1 MKEPIRRISNKLTK
15 TRVLLRKQELR
26 KYIPITKKMNKN
38 VLYEM
43 LQKHKMV
50 YIKPCCGSLGQGVI
64 RIERSQDHSS
74 KNDQPT
80 AISPV
85 RINIHFLITR
95 WLIGQSLAR
104 PKESPIWCKK
114 GFGFW
119 FMREGH
125 LISGLWCKEILRV
138 GGKLQ
143 ALRVA

>member
-1 MKEPIRRISNKLTK
+1 
-15 TRVLLRKQELR
+15 
-26 KYIPITKKMNKN
+26 MNKN

-64 RIERSQDHSS
+64 RIEDRKIIPP

-104 PKESPIWCKK
+104 PRKVL
-114 GFGFW
+114 FGAKRDLAF
-119 FMREGH
+119 
-125 LISGLWCKEILRV
+125 GL
-138 GGKLQ
+138 
-143 ALRVA
+143 